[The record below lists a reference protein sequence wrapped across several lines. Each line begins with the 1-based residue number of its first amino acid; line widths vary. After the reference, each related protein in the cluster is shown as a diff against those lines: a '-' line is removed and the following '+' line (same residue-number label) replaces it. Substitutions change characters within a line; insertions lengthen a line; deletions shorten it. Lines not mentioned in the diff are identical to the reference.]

1 MKRSRYRALAW
12 LTAVSVLTGGI
23 CGTFGISPVYA
34 QENEAED
41 TKESEAEDTQRSE
54 AKDTKE
60 SEAES
65 AQNGE
70 TEASMESSGA
80 SASVEIA
87 APSAILLEAS
97 TGGVIFEKDAEVKRS
112 PASITKIMTLLL
124 IFEHLEAGKIRLTDE
139 VTTSA
144 HAKSMGG
151 SQVFLEEGEVQ
162 TVDTLIKCIA
172 VASGND
178 ASVAMAE
185 HIAGSEEEFVAMM
198 NRKAQELGMKDTHFE
213 DCCGLTNSDNHYTT
227 AKDVALM
234 SRELIT
240 KYPQVYEYTKIWM
253 EDITHTT
260 KKGSSQFT
268 LSSTNKLLKQYPYAT
283 GLKTGSTSKAKYC
296 LSATASKDGIDLIA
310 VVMAAPDYKIRFQD
324 AQKLLNFGFS
334 VSRLYTD
341 ENNEKLPAMTVS
353 GGKEE
358 TVGIVY
364 QEAFR
369 YLDLK
374 GNDVSRIEKKLVLPE
389 SVEAPVREGD
399 IAGKAVYVLD
409 GREIGSVEILFAGTV
424 EKATYRDY
432 VKKVFEFFF

>member
-1 MKRSRYRALAW
+1 MLVW
-12 LTAVSVLTGGI
+12 LTVVSVVTGSI
-23 CGTFGISPVYA
+23 CGTFGIFPVYA
-34 QENEAED
+34 QEQENRTEGTQENTEEGAWENTEEGVQENAE
-41 TKESEAEDTQRSE
+41 KGAQ
-54 AKDTKE
+54 
-60 SEAES
+60 ES
-65 AQNGE
+65 AAGRAQDGE
-70 TEASMESSGA
+70 TENAGA

-97 TGGVIFEKDAEVKRS
+97 TGGVIFEKDAEVRRS

-124 IFEHLEAGKIRLTDE
+124 IFENLEKGNIRLGDE

-178 ASVAMAE
+178 SSVAMAE
-185 HIAGSEEEFVAMM
+185 YIAGSEEEFVAMM

-234 SRELIT
+234 SRKLIT

-260 KKGSSQFT
+260 QKGSSQFT

-296 LSATASKDGIDLIA
+296 LSATANKDGIDLIA

-341 ENNEKLPAMTVS
+341 ENSEKLPGRAVS
-353 GGKEE
+353 GGREE

-364 QEAFR
+364 KEAFR

-374 GNDVSRIEKKLVLPE
+374 GNDVSRIEKKLILPE
-389 SVEAPVREGD
+389 AVEAPVREGD
-399 IAGKAVYVLD
+399 IAGKAVYILD
-409 GREIGSVEILFAGTV
+409 GKEIGSVEILFAGTV

-432 VKKVFEFFF
+432 VKKVFGFFF

>member
-1 MKRSRYRALAW
+1 MKRSRYRALAC

-23 CGTFGISPVYA
+23 CGTFGISSVYA
-34 QENEAED
+34 QENG
-41 TKESEAEDTQRSE
+41 TEDTQE
-54 AKDTKE
+54 
-60 SEAES
+60 
-65 AQNGE
+65 NE
-70 TEASMESSGA
+70 TEAVREGSGA
-80 SASVEIA
+80 DASVEIA
-87 APSAILLEAS
+87 APSAILLETS
-97 TGGVIFEKDAEVKRS
+97 TGGVIFEKDAEVRRS

-124 IFEHLEAGKIRLTDE
+124 IFEHLESGKIRLTDE

-185 HIAGSEEEFVAMM
+185 YIAGSEEEFVALM

-213 DCCGLTNSDNHYTT
+213 DCCGLTNSDRHYTT

-234 SRELIT
+234 SRALIT
-240 KYPQVYEYTKIWM
+240 KYPQVYSYTKIWM

-296 LSATASKDGIDLIA
+296 LSATANKDGIDLIA

-341 ENNEKLPAMTVS
+341 ENNEKLPARVVS

-358 TVGIVY
+358 TVGVVY
-364 QEAFR
+364 KEPFR

-399 IAGKAVYVLD
+399 IVGKAVYVLD

-432 VKKVFEFFF
+432 VKKVLERFF